1 MFSGA
6 ADVHVVIGST
16 GTLEFIV
23 GVETVSVG
31 VTSPQTVGAEIVVD
45 AEGQEAALVSG
56 LVKQLVTVESVM
68 ILITEKAFRSL
79 SWSSIAS
86 TSTSSMRNRWIRTQ
100 NPHRWVISRRVVLV
114 FTLVAV
120 VVPIDV
126 PVFFM
131 CWL

>member
-45 AEGQEAALVSG
+45 AEGEEAALVS
-56 LVKQLVTVESVM
+56 
-68 ILITEKAFRSL
+68 
-79 SWSSIAS
+79 
-86 TSTSSMRNRWIRTQ
+86 
-100 NPHRWVISRRVVLV
+100 
-114 FTLVAV
+114 
-120 VVPIDV
+120 
-126 PVFFM
+126 
-131 CWL
+131 